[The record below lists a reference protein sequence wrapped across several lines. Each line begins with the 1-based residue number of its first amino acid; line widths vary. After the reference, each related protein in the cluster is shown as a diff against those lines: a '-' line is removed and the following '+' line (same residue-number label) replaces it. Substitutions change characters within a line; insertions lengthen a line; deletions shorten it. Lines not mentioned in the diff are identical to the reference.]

1 MVTET
6 KSKILGYIRT
16 HKQARAHD
24 LVKVFGISQVAIHKQ
39 LNNLLSKGKISKVG
53 RPPLVFYVPKEKKE
67 EIEADMPADIKKIID
82 KNYLYISPLGELL
95 YGFEGFSTWAKSV
108 KEEKRLSK
116 LAIEYLNILN
126 HSKKHFQTNNW
137 IDATKKLRNA
147 FDKTY
152 VNKLLY
158 ADSYSLPKFGKTKL
172 GQLVLY
178 AKQSQNR
185 ELINQIATLVDPLI
199 QKVVQEFSIDA
210 VAFIPPTVP
219 RTLQFMNEFELVL
232 NLKLPSIELV
242 KVATGE
248 VVVAQK
254 TLVRLEERII
264 NARDTI
270 FMKNNECPYHNVL
283 LIDDAAGS
291 GSTFNET
298 AKKLKRVLTD
308 KNKNKT
314 IAFAI
319 VGSLKGFDVIRE
331 V

>member
-1 MVTET
+1 MVTNT
-6 KSKILGYIRT
+6 KERILGYIRD

-24 LVKVFGISQVAIHKQ
+24 LVKVFGISQVAIHKH
-39 LNNLLSKGKISKVG
+39 LKNLLNKDQITRVGK
-53 RPPLVFYVPKEKKE
+53 PPLVFYVPKEKKE
-67 EIEADMPADIKKIID
+67 EIDANVPSGIKKVID
-82 KNYLYISPLGELL
+82 QNYLYISPLGELL
-95 YGFEGFSTWAKSV
+95 YGFEGFTTWTKSIH
-108 KEEKRLSK
+108 EEKRLYK
-116 LAIEYLNILN
+116 LADEYVSTLGRI
-126 HSKKHFQTNNW
+126 KKHFQSKNLV
-137 IDATKKLRNA
+137 DATKKLRST
-147 FDKTY
+147 FKETY
-152 VNKLLY
+152 VDKLLY
-158 ADSYSLPKFGKTKL
+158 ADFYSLPKFGKTKL

-185 ELINQIATLVDPLI
+185 ELVNQISTLVNPLI
-199 QKVVQEFSIDA
+199 QKVVQEFSIES
-210 VAFIPPTVP
+210 VVFIPPTVP
-219 RTLQFMNEFELVL
+219 RTLQFMDELEAAL

-254 TLVRLEERII
+254 TLARLEERII

-270 FMKNNECPYHNVL
+270 FMKGNKVSYHNIL

-298 AKKLKRVLTD
+298 AKKLKSTIIG
-308 KNKNKT
+308 KGT
-314 IAFAI
+314 IIAFAI

>member
-1 MVTET
+1 MVTDT
-6 KSKILGYIRT
+6 RIRILGYIRT

-39 LNNLLSKGKISKVG
+39 LKNLLNKGEITRVG
-53 RPPLVFYVPKEKKE
+53 KPPLVFYVPKEKKE
-67 EIEADMPADIKKIID
+67 EIEADMPADIKKVID
-82 KNYLYISPLGELL
+82 KNYLYISPVGELL

-116 LAIEYLNILN
+116 LAIEYANTLN
-126 HSKKHFQTNNW
+126 HFKKHFQTNNW
-137 IDATKKLRNA
+137 IDATKKLRTT

-158 ADSYSLPKFGKTKL
+158 ADFYSLPKFGKTKL

-185 ELINQIATLVDPLI
+185 ELINQIVTLINPLI
-199 QKVVQEFSIDA
+199 QKIVQEFSIEA
-210 VAFIPPTVP
+210 VVFIPPTVP
-219 RTLQFMNEFELVL
+219 RILQFMNELEINL

-254 TLVRLEERII
+254 TLARLEERII

-270 FMKNNECPYHNVL
+270 FMKNDEYPYRNVL

-308 KNKNKT
+308 KNKNRI

-319 VGSLKGFDVIRE
+319 VGSFKGFDVIRE